1 MFLMRGPCATSQRLR
16 ALPSMGSV
24 TCRTLRK
31 HGAEI
36 ARMAAPEHLELI
48 PLVEV
53 ALAVMR
59 LSCERFFVLASVLAA
74 YLLFGARVPRRARAV
89 IRLNH
94 RVSTAVQR
102 VRCARARSVARKTV
116 AARWHM
122 MRTVPS
128 FS

>member
-1 MFLMRGPCATSQRLR
+1 MAVTGFPSVHTHHAPCLQLTE
-16 ALPSMGSV
+16 LPRTLSIK
-24 TCRTLRK
+24 CRMLRK

-94 RVSTAVQR
+94 RVSTAFQR
-102 VRCARARSVARKTV
+102 VRCARASSSRSRHLPA
-116 AARWHM
+116 H
-122 MRTVPS
+122 S
-128 FS
+128 L

>member
-1 MFLMRGPCATSQRLR
+1 MLAVTKREPRG
-16 ALPSMGSV
+16 GGG
-24 TCRTLRK
+24 RTLRK

-74 YLLFGARVPRRARAV
+74 YLLFGERVPRAASAL

-94 RVSTAVQR
+94 RVSTAFQR
-102 VRCARARSVARKTV
+102 VRALASPAGHSLASALRSYVRRHPA
-116 AARWHM
+116 
-122 MRTVPS
+122 S
-128 FS
+128 L